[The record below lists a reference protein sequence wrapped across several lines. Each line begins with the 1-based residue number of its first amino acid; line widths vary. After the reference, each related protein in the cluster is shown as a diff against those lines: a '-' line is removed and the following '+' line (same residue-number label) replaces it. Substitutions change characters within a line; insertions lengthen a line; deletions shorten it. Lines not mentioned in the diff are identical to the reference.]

1 MEYCND
7 KARVPHG
14 DGTWS
19 KFMPIREAQRYE
31 HTLKVGRFL
40 TMLRAGK
47 KIIALSND
55 FAAVYDAQAQYTKE
69 RESVVSTLTQSAN

>member
-31 HTLKVGRFL
+31 HNLDVQRFL
-40 TMLRAGK
+40 NMQRAGK
-47 KIIALSND
+47 QIIGLSND
-55 FAAVYDAQAQYTKE
+55 VAAMYAAQDLYKKE
-69 RESVVSTLTQSAN
+69 RESATNTLTQAN

>member
-31 HTLKVGRFL
+31 HNLRVQRFL
-40 TMLRAGK
+40 TALRAGHRVL
-47 KIIALSND
+47 ALNSEC
-55 FAAVYDAQAQYTKE
+55 AALDEATEILKKE
-69 RESVVSTLTQSAN
+69 RGGVVTTPTNAD

>member
-1 MEYCND
+1 MEYCGNA
-7 KARVPHG
+7 ARVPHG

-31 HTLKVGRFL
+31 HALKVQRFL

-47 KIIALSND
+47 HVIGLSND
-55 FAAVYDAQAQYTKE
+55 FAAMYDAQAQYNKE
-69 RESVVSTLTQSAN
+69 RESVVSTLTQAD